1 MHLRAV
7 EECPDKA
14 LGPLAP
20 YEKCVWLVRHG
31 QSVAN
36 TCAESDKLSMVKELT
51 DSKLTARGEQQA
63 MSLQSKVANWKPQ
76 VVLSRCVLM
85 IHL

>member
-7 EECPDKA
+7 EECPDKE

-31 QSVAN
+31 ESFAN
-36 TCAESDKLSMVKELT
+36 TYAEHLKLSMVQELT
-51 DSKLTARGEQQA
+51 DSKLTPRGEKQA
-63 MSLQSKVANWKPQ
+63 MSLQSKVAVWKPQ
-76 VVLSRCVLM
+76 VVLSRYVLV
-85 IHL
+85 HS